1 MSTSTNSMD
10 SSDLKSAEKSGE
22 INVTGTQRKITVL
35 LILVVVNITVIMG
48 KELLEMNEMCKS
60 KELEK
65 KALQAEIEKLKL
77 IMENIVLQ
85 AKVDKMEE
93 EKGQYEKEKMDKY
106 DSADHQIKNTQNGQ
120 QMELMKDKQMKF
132 SSAQRQ
138 SNRWDSN
145 ACHNDIKISDDKILT
160 VLQKED
166 MGYRSVFAKYSI
178 HQTSANFSEIF
189 YFEISVINL
198 KEFVLFGFAVKQPMP
213 LDQNIQSRTGTYTF
227 SNYGNFWANGS
238 RKGTTV
244 QFSGGDIVGFGVN
257 LATRQIFFTKN
268 GQHLGVAV
276 FVAASPTDVTFFPF
290 ISLLHYNDKIEANF
304 GPNFKFDL
312 STL

>member
-10 SSDLKSAEKSGE
+10 SSDLKPAEKSGE
-22 INVTGTQRKITVL
+22 TNVTGTQRKITVL
-35 LILVVVNITVIMG
+35 LILVVVNIT
-48 KELLEMNEMCKS
+48 E
-60 KELEK
+60 
-65 KALQAEIEKLKL
+65 
-77 IMENIVLQ
+77 
-85 AKVDKMEE
+85 
-93 EKGQYEKEKMDKY
+93 
-106 DSADHQIKNTQNGQ
+106 
-120 QMELMKDKQMKF
+120 F

-166 MGYRSVFAKYSI
+166 MDL
-178 HQTSANFSEIF
+178 FS
-189 YFEISVINL
+189 L
-198 KEFVLFGFAVKQPMP
+198 
-213 LDQNIQSRTGTYTF
+213 SRTGTYTF

-244 QFSGGDIVGFGVN
+244 QFSGGDVVGFGVN